1 MKKLLYTFIVSL
13 VVTSCSGPR
22 YFSSPADFMGGNKAA
37 AVEIHCA
44 REAGAGKDSSVYK
57 VCQQSYDTHYGR

>member
-1 MKKLLYTFIVSL
+1 MIKLLYPLIAASVL
-13 VVTSCSGPR
+13 VSCSGPS
-22 YFSSPADFMGGNKAA
+22 YFGSPSDFMGGNRAA